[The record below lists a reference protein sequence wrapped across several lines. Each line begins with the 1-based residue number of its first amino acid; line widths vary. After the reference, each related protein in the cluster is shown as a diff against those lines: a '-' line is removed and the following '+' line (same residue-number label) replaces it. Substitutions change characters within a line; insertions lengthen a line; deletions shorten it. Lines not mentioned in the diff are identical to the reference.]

1 VIKEEIYFMKRQI
14 RCGVFETNSSSTHSL
29 TMCSEEEFEAW
40 KRGEVLFQAYG
51 KENFISVTKLSEHD
65 KKMAQEDYEENKD
78 DFQKD
83 WNDLSEDAKQKYY
96 TKYAKENDII
106 DEDAKTYDQYMNDGD
121 LETFVQRYTSKNGDK
136 IVAFGEYGYC

>member
-1 VIKEEIYFMKRQI
+1 MKRQV
-14 RCGVFETNSSSTHSL
+14 RRGVFETNSSSTHSL

-40 KRGEVLFQAYG
+40 KRGEVLFQEYG
-51 KENFISVTKLSEHD
+51 EENFISATKLSEHD

-121 LETFVQRYTSKNGDK
+121 LETFVQRYTSKNCDK

>member
-1 VIKEEIYFMKRQI
+1 MKRQI

-40 KRGEVLFQAYG
+40 KRGEVLFQEYG
-51 KENFISVTKLSEHD
+51 EENFISATKLSEHD

-96 TKYAKENDII
+96 TKYVKENDII

>member
-1 VIKEEIYFMKRQI
+1 MKRQV
-14 RCGVFETNSSSTHSL
+14 RRGVFETNSSSTHSL

-40 KRGEVLFQAYG
+40 KRGEVLFQEYG
-51 KENFISVTKLSEHD
+51 EENFISATKLSEHD

>member
-1 VIKEEIYFMKRQI
+1 MKRQV
-14 RCGVFETNSSSTHSL
+14 RRGVFETNSSSTHSL

-40 KRGEVLFQAYG
+40 KRGEVLFQEYG
-51 KENFISVTKLSEHD
+51 SENFVSANKLSNND
-65 KKMAQEDYEENKD
+65 KRRAEEDYEENKD

-83 WNDLSEDAKQKYY
+83 WKDLSENAKQKYY
-96 TKYAKENDII
+96 TKYAKENNII
-106 DEDAKTYDQYMNDGD
+106 DEDAKTYEQYMNEGD

>member
-1 VIKEEIYFMKRQI
+1 MKRQV
-14 RCGVFETNSSSTHSL
+14 RRGVFETNSSSTHSL

-40 KRGEVLFQAYG
+40 KRGEVLFQKYG
-51 KENFISVTKLSEHD
+51 NENFISANKLSEHD

>member
-1 VIKEEIYFMKRQI
+1 MKRQI
-14 RCGVFETNSSSTHSL
+14 RRGVFETNISSTHSL

-40 KRGEVLFQAYG
+40 KRGEVLFQEYG
-51 KENFISVTKLSEHD
+51 EENFISATKLSEHD

-83 WNDLSEDAKQKYY
+83 WNDLSEDTKQKYY

-106 DEDAKTYDQYMNDGD
+106 DEDAKTYDQYMHDGD

>member
-1 VIKEEIYFMKRQI
+1 MKRQI

>member
-1 VIKEEIYFMKRQI
+1 MKRQV
-14 RCGVFETNSSSTHSL
+14 RRGVFETNSSSTHSL

-40 KRGEVLFQAYG
+40 KRGEVLFQEYG
-51 KENFISVTKLSEHD
+51 KENFISATKLSEHD

-78 DFQKD
+78 DFHKD
-83 WNDLSEDAKQKYY
+83 WNDLSEDTKQKYY
-96 TKYAKENDII
+96 MKYAEENDII
-106 DEDAKTYDQYMNDGD
+106 DEDAKTYNQYMNDGD

>member
-1 VIKEEIYFMKRQI
+1 MKRQI
-14 RCGVFETNSSSTHSL
+14 RRGVFETNSSSTHSL

-40 KRGEVLFQAYG
+40 KRGEVLFQEYG
-51 KENFISVTKLSEHD
+51 EENFISATKLSEHD

-106 DEDAKTYDQYMNDGD
+106 DEDAKTYDQYMNDGN

>member
-1 VIKEEIYFMKRQI
+1 MKRQI
-14 RCGVFETNSSSTHSL
+14 RRGVFETNSSSTHSL

-40 KRGEVLFQAYG
+40 KRGEVLFQEYG
-51 KENFISVTKLSEHD
+51 EENFISATKLSEHD

-83 WNDLSEDAKQKYY
+83 WNDLSEDTKQKYY
-96 TKYAKENDII
+96 TIYAKENDII
-106 DEDAKTYDQYMNDGD
+106 DEDAKTYDQYMHDGD

>member
-1 VIKEEIYFMKRQI
+1 MKRQV
-14 RCGVFETNSSSTHSL
+14 RRGVFETNSSSTHSL
-29 TMCSEEEFEAW
+29 TMCSEEEFESW
-40 KRGEVLFQAYG
+40 KRGEVLFQEYG
-51 KENFISVTKLSEHD
+51 NENFISANKLSEHD

-121 LETFVQRYTSKNGDK
+121 
-136 IVAFGEYGYC
+136 

>member
-1 VIKEEIYFMKRQI
+1 MIKEIYMKRQV
-14 RCGVFETNSSSTHSL
+14 RRGVFETNSSSTHSL

-40 KRGEVLFQAYG
+40 KRGEVLFQEYG
-51 KENFISVTKLSEHD
+51 SENFVSANKLSNND
-65 KKMAQEDYEENKD
+65 KRRAEEDYEENKD

-83 WNDLSEDAKQKYY
+83 WKDLSENAKQKYY
-96 TKYAKENDII
+96 TKYAKENNII
-106 DEDAKTYDQYMNDGD
+106 DEDAKTYEQYMNEGD